1 MRTHKLFAAALLT
14 LALAVSTVSTSFAAR
29 PGGGGT
35 TPSLKSVCI
44 DAGHGGTEPG
54 TSNGGIVEKN
64 LNLDVA
70 LRLSAVLQNSGY
82 KTYLT
87 RSGDVTMSKEERYTF
102 CNGTDAS
109 TLVSVHHNGSTSHTA
124 DYTDMLYKQPGS
136 KSLAVAVG
144 QSVAGE
150 FGMSS
155 TFRTT
160 LFANMMLM
168 KSAMPSIISEGY
180 FLTNDSRLSQLQ
192 ADYTGMVDREANAI
206 MRGLETYYLSA

>member
-1 MRTHKLFAAALLT
+1 MRTNKLIMAAILT
-14 LALAVSTVSTSFAAR
+14 MGLAVSTVSTGFAAR
-29 PGGGGT
+29 PGGGGG
-35 TPSLKSVCI
+35 TPAPIKSVCI

-54 TSNGGIVEKN
+54 TSNGGIIEKN

-70 LRLSAVLQNSGY
+70 LRLSAILQSNGY

-87 RSGDVTMSKEERYTF
+87 RTGDVDMSKEQRYTY
-102 CNGTDAS
+102 CNGTDAT
-109 TLVSVHHNGSTSHTA
+109 TLVSIHHNGSTSHTA
-124 DYTDMLYKQPGS
+124 DYTEGLYKQPGS
-136 KSLAVAVG
+136 KDLAVAVG
-144 QSVAGE
+144 QSVADE

-180 FLTNDSRLSQLQ
+180 FLTNDSRLEQLN
-192 ADYTGMVDREANAI
+192 AGYDNMIDREASAI
-206 MRGLETYYLSA
+206 LRGLEAYYL